1 MKKTNFIAVGTL
13 LLLGFTG
20 ANAQSLGDY
29 ARSVR
34 KNKPDSTSTSRHF
47 DNDNLPTGETLSV
60 VGPPAD
66 ASGNAASPAA
76 PAPPDTAAADRQKA
90 AEEWKQKLDKQKEKI
105 AALNHEVD
113 LDQREL
119 RLRTAALT
127 SDPGV
132 AARNVQFTKDE
143 VQYKSDMDDKQKELE
158 AAKQQLDDLQDQA
171 HKAGVAETEAASD
184 NDNDN
189 DKNNNDK
196 NKDKEDK

>member
-47 DNDNLPTGETLSV
+47 DNDNLPTGEALSV

-66 ASGNAASPAA
+66 AASAPAASAA
-76 PAPPDTAAADRQKA
+76 PDVTAAAGERQRT

-119 RLRTAALT
+119 RLRAAAQT

-132 AARNVQFTKDE
+132 AARNIQFTKDE
-143 VQYKSDMDDKQKELE
+143 VQYKSDMDAKQKELE

-171 HKAGVAETEAASD
+171 HKAGVAEPEPASE
-184 NDNDN
+184 N
-189 DKNNNDK
+189 DKSSNNDK
-196 NKDKEDK
+196 DNN

>member
-1 MKKTNFIAVGTL
+1 MKKTNLIAVGTL

-34 KNKPDSTSTSRHF
+34 KNKPETTSTSRHF
-47 DNDNLPTGETLSV
+47 DNDNLPTGEALSV

-66 ASGNAASPAA
+66 ASGNAGAPAA

-119 RLRTAALT
+119 RLRAATQT

-132 AARNVQFTKDE
+132 TARNVQFVKDE
-143 VQYKSDMDDKQKELE
+143 VQYKSDVDAKQKELE

-171 HKAGVAETEAASD
+171 HKAGVAEPEPASE
-184 NDNDN
+184 N
-189 DKNNNDK
+189 DKGNNNDK
-196 NKDKEDK
+196 DKDNN